1 MVYHI
6 YFYSVHL
13 TLGVFPYLLNILDSK
28 TSGQVHEQHL
38 HENDEGYEAES
49 SPNRIHQVRVMVQ
62 TLVIVREPH
71 PGHAHLQTLE
81 HCSPGP
87 GVSENDV
94 VRQQE
99 MEENDESE

>member
-1 MVYHI
+1 
-6 YFYSVHL
+6 
-13 TLGVFPYLLNILDSK
+13 
-28 TSGQVHEQHL
+28 
-38 HENDEGYEAES
+38 
-49 SPNRIHQVRVMVQ
+49 MVQ